1 MNFSRGA
8 QISMA
13 LSPPKGPAS
22 SQGLKLQCVN
32 FGGGEFIGITARVSV
47 NLLILILLQL
57 CKKMLQ
63 CGNLGGEYQGF
74 AKKQFLAIIIQV
86 QQFHTKRVGTC
97 VGFREKQ
104 WERKFTFC
112 LDLQRERGMR

>member
-1 MNFSRGA
+1 MAGASKIKESASLVSYEGQMLLDSFSQGGEQERGGAVWSDASFMNFSRGA

-74 AKKQFLAIIIQV
+74 AK
-86 QQFHTKRVGTC
+86 
-97 VGFREKQ
+97 
-104 WERKFTFC
+104 
-112 LDLQRERGMR
+112 